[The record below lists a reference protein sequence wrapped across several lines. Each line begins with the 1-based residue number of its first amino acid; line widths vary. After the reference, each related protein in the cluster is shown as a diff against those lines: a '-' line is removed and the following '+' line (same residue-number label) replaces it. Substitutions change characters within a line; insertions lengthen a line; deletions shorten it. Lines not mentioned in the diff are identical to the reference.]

1 MTRLFGT
8 DGVRGIANREL
19 TPELAFSLGLA
30 GALVL
35 TEETHHK
42 PTFVV
47 GADTRVSCGMLGAA
61 LIAGITSAGADVI
74 YVGVI
79 ATPGVA
85 WLTRELGADAGA
97 MISASHNSFEFNG
110 IKLFSGQGFKL
121 QDETED
127 AIEAVIRGDEFS
139 AMTRPVG
146 DRVGRITQYDKGAE
160 DYRNHLYSIA
170 EVDLTGVRLVIDCAN
185 GASYQT
191 APQLFRDLGAEV
203 IAIGIEPDGYNINHD
218 CGSMHAEKLAEYVR
232 ESGADAGLAFDG
244 DADRLIVVDDQGDVC
259 DGDVMLAIL
268 ARDLDRKGKLAQKT
282 IVATVMSNFGLER
295 MAEREG
301 LRLVRTSVGD
311 RYVLEHM
318 LRDGLSL
325 GGEQSGHVILLDDTT
340 TGDGQLTALRLLG
353 ALHNLGSKT
362 RLSEARKIIQTLP
375 QVLKNIYVSEY
386 QKNLV
391 MDHPELASI
400 LDETQKMLEM
410 RGRVLIRK
418 SGTEPTI
425 RVMIEGQ
432 ELDEIDSYAS
442 AICAVIERIS
452 RDENEV

>member
-1 MTRLFGT
+1 
-8 DGVRGIANREL
+8 
-19 TPELAFSLGLA
+19 
-30 GALVL
+30 
-35 TEETHHK
+35 
-42 PTFVV
+42 
-47 GADTRVSCGMLGAA
+47 
-61 LIAGITSAGADVI
+61 
-74 YVGVI
+74 
-79 ATPGVA
+79 
-85 WLTRELGADAGA
+85 
-97 MISASHNSFEFNG
+97 
-110 IKLFSGQGFKL
+110 
-121 QDETED
+121 
-127 AIEAVIRGDEFS
+127 
-139 AMTRPVG
+139 MTRPVG

>member
-375 QVLKNIYVSEY
+375 QVLKNVYVSEY

>member
-127 AIEAVIRGDEFS
+127 AIEAVIRGDELS

-375 QVLKNIYVSEY
+375 QVLKNVYVSEY

-391 MDHPELASI
+391 MDHP
-400 LDETQKMLEM
+400 
-410 RGRVLIRK
+410 
-418 SGTEPTI
+418 
-425 RVMIEGQ
+425 
-432 ELDEIDSYAS
+432 
-442 AICAVIERIS
+442 
-452 RDENEV
+452 

>member
-146 DRVGRITQYDKGAE
+146 DQVGRITQYDKGAE

-375 QVLKNIYVSEY
+375 QVLKNVYVSEY

>member
-127 AIEAVIRGDEFS
+127 AIEAVIRGDELS

-375 QVLKNIYVSEY
+375 QVLKNVYVSEY

-391 MDHPELASI
+391 MDHPELAS
-400 LDETQKMLEM
+400 D
-410 RGRVLIRK
+410 RK
-418 SGTEPTI
+418 S
-425 RVMIEGQ
+425 V
-432 ELDEIDSYAS
+432 
-442 AICAVIERIS
+442 V
-452 RDENEV
+452 

>member
-127 AIEAVIRGDEFS
+127 AIEAVIRGDELS

-160 DYRNHLYSIA
+160 DYRNHSYSIA

-375 QVLKNIYVSEY
+375 QVLKNVYVSEY

>member
-127 AIEAVIRGDEFS
+127 AIEAVIRGDELS

-375 QVLKNIYVSEY
+375 QVLKNVYVSEY